1 MQAHGVRSIAYP
13 SQFRPGISTCNPSCA
28 SHSAARSSPAG
39 PMICSKI
46 GTRNAMVISVAGLCL
61 QVDEDGR
68 TIRVA
73 LGSVGPTVLR
83 ANGAERFAA
92 QAMTTAGAW
101 DEPGAPVGPDAVE
114 GFAERASAAA
124 EPVDD
129 VRGTAAYRRHAC
141 RVLARRAFEWA
152 LRDRLDAGVG

>member
-1 MQAHGVRSIAYP
+1 MEVAEQDTP
-13 SQFRPGISTCNPSCA
+13 PD
-28 SHSAARSSPAG
+28 ARTAD
-39 PMICSKI
+39 
-46 GTRNAMVISVAGLCL
+46 VGLA
-61 QVDEDGR
+61 VGSGR
-68 TIRVA
+68 VVPLFVTVA

-83 ANGAERFAA
+83 ANGAERSAA

-101 DEPGAPVGPDAVE
+101 DEPGAPVGPHTVE
-114 GFAERASAAA
+114 GFAERVSAAA

-152 LRDRLDAGVG
+152 LRDRLNAGVG